1 MVENPDGLWYFFAFS
16 VLSVPSVAK
25 EALILK
31 DSPMTH
37 RSGCLLCGADLEY
50 LAEHQA
56 LSCHFC
62 GTTDTAN
69 ARCVNGHYLCDT
81 CHSGSAGDVIEF
93 ACISSDCP
101 DPVSLALT
109 LMEHPS
115 LNMHGPEHHFLVPAV
130 LLATYAEIKG
140 LPKEEKETMIRTAR
154 QRSGDVKGGFC
165 GFHGACGAGIG
176 TGIFVS
182 LITAATP
189 LSTGERGLSN
199 RMTAES
205 LLTISQTGGARC
217 CKRDSLLAILAAV
230 RFLKDEFGILL
241 PVRDEIRCAFSHLN
255 RECLEQACPFNQE
268 KSIRLC
274 SANRD

>member
-1 MVENPDGLWYFFAFS
+1 MN
-16 VLSVPSVAK
+16 
-25 EALILK
+25 
-31 DSPMTH
+31 H

-62 GTTDTAN
+62 GTTDTGN
-69 ARCVNGHYLCDT
+69 ARCVNGHYICDT
-81 CHSGSAGDVIEF
+81 CHSGSAVDVIEF

-130 LLATYAEIKG
+130 LLATYAEIQG
-140 LPKEEKETMIRTAR
+140 LPREEKATMIRTAH

-241 PVRDEIRCAFSHLN
+241 PVRNEIRCAFSHLN
-255 RECLEQACPFNQE
+255 RECLEQACPFNRE

-274 SANRD
+274 STREKSG